1 MHHGASSFGHTLA
14 DPAFPACEKP
24 PLRRLCLSMHG
35 CRSRL
40 ASVATGRTRAVLVSL
55 LIVVG
60 GCTSTSPRFRSQDR
74 ESPHVVQDE
83 DEFRFASRIREEE
96 TREDDRKV
104 DSEEMRN
111 RLISS
116 SSIPNKVLAP
126 PGMNR
131 DRFLLDLVSYLGV
144 PYRYGGTTK
153 TGLDCSGL
161 TRTVYANAMN
171 LTLPRS
177 TTEQFNSGIPVEKQ
191 QLQFGD
197 LVFFNTTG
205 RTPSHVG
212 IYIEADLFAHAS
224 VTSGVTFSSLESTYY
239 RNRFVGA
246 RRIVR

>member
-1 MHHGASSFGHTLA
+1 
-14 DPAFPACEKP
+14 
-24 PLRRLCLSMHG
+24 MHG

-40 ASVATGRTRAVLVSL
+40 TSTATGKIWTVLVSF

-60 GCTSTSPRFRSQDR
+60 GCTSSSPRFRSQDH
-74 ESPHVVQDE
+74 ESPQLSQDE
-83 DEFRFASRIREEE
+83 DEFRFASKIREEE
-96 TREDDRKV
+96 NREDDRKV
-104 DSEEMRN
+104 DSEEMRGK
-111 RLISS
+111 LISS
-116 SSIPNKVLAP
+116 STTPDEVLAP
-126 PGMNR
+126 HGMNR

-171 LTLPRS
+171 LALPRS
-177 TTEQFNSGIPVEKQ
+177 TTEQFNSGTPVEKQ

-212 IYIEADLFAHAS
+212 IYIEGDLFAHAS